1 MPKDEDIDD
10 RIDDFVDDDPIP
22 AKRDVRIFHR
32 KKDDDKKDNDKKD
45 KDEDFE
51 EDVFV

>member
-1 MPKDEDIDD
+1 MPKYDDVDD

-22 AKRDVRIFHR
+22 AKRDTMIFHR
-32 KKDDDKKDNDKKD
+32 KKEKKE